1 MKKLSNT
8 NSDYIH
14 AIVDEIVTA
23 LYEQGVADQDEL
35 EALGSD
41 PLFNFILD
49 QMKATARKMSG
60 SLVET
65 LMTLST
71 EIVDELGQQPPNLMR
86 NLLLKECQ
94 NPQKVKL
101 TGISQAR
108 TVEMIDTFLHGKSMD
123 DFYAFILADRIDL
136 DKETFILSINRGVY
150 GRHPD

>member
-1 MKKLSNT
+1 MKTASNT

-14 AIVDEIVTA
+14 AIVDEIVDA
-23 LYEQGVADQDEL
+23 LYEQGASDQDEL

-41 PLFNFILD
+41 PMFNFLLD
-49 QMKATARKMSG
+49 QMKLTARKMSG

-71 EIVDELGQQPPNLMR
+71 EIVDKLGQQQPKLMR
-86 NLLLKECQ
+86 SLLLKECQ

-123 DFYAFILADRIDL
+123 DFYAFVLADRIDL
-136 DKETFILSINRGVY
+136 DRESFILSINRGVY
-150 GRHPD
+150 GNHTD